1 MCQVFV
7 AIRSRFPARRVG
19 EDAFVPKHR
28 AKAKP
33 VAVHGPLACAAEG
46 ACDWMWGEVSTLK
59 ACLTTM
65 EWHNRWGW
73 PRSGWPW
80 SEWQLMW
87 LAVGTWTEAQRLLTD
102 DIR

>member
-33 VAVHGPLACAAEG
+33 VAVHGPLACAERVG
-46 ACDWMWGEVSTLK
+46 VIGSLSTLK
-59 ACLTTM
+59 AGRMRTM
-65 EWHNRWGW
+65 VIVLERAWG
-73 PRSGWPW
+73 
-80 SEWQLMW
+80 
-87 LAVGTWTEAQRLLTD
+87 AV
-102 DIR
+102 